1 MNRERSQVV
10 TTGTVLARTDFQEAD
25 RIVTVLTPDHGK
37 VRLIAKGV
45 RRPRSK
51 LAGGIELFSVSNLT
65 FLESRS
71 ELKTLVSSRL
81 ITHYGDI
88 VKDIRRTMLGYD
100 LLKRIN
106 RVTEDAA
113 GQEFFDLLQKT
124 LSGLNDLEL
133 TLDMI
138 ELWFDMQLLAVTGHT
153 PNLKTDTEG
162 KKLEPAETYLFEF
175 DAMAFRQQKGAPY
188 DANHIKLLRLAY
200 ATEDPEVLKQV
211 THAEAHAAEALKLA
225 GNMLRFNVRT

>member
-1 MNRERSQVV
+1 MSREKSQLV
-10 TTGTVLARTDFQEAD
+10 TTGIVLSRTDFQEAD
-25 RIVTVLTPDHGK
+25 RIVTLLTPDHGK

-51 LAGGIELFSVSNLT
+51 LAGGIELFSVSSIT
-65 FLESRS
+65 FLQSRS

-81 ITHYGDI
+81 ITHYGNI

-113 GQEFFDLLQKT
+113 GEEYFMILQRALAGLDDFELAPELL
-124 LSGLNDLEL
+124 
-133 TLDMI
+133 
-138 ELWFDMQLLAVTGHT
+138 ELWFNMQLLNVTGHT
-153 PNLKTDTEG
+153 PNMRTDKEG
-162 KKLEPAETYLFEF
+162 NKLEVEKTYLFDF
-175 DAMAFRQQKGAPY
+175 DEMTFREQPDGPY

-200 ATEDPEVLKQV
+200 ATEEPGVLKQI
-211 THAEAHAAEALKLA
+211 TDTAERAPAVLKLA
-225 GNMLRFNVRT
+225 YNMLRYSVRI